1 MSLAAAPPAP
11 PVLDEAGADGSAT
24 GTGVAAGVAAG
35 SAASGAAALF
45 AVDPAGLGGIVA
57 RGHAGPVRDRW
68 LAALRGLMPPER
80 PWRRI
85 PCHVAEDRLLGGL
98 DLAATLSAGRPVAS
112 RGLLAECDGGVA
124 VLAMAE
130 RLEARA
136 VAAVAAAVDR
146 GEVMLE
152 RDGIADRHAAR
163 LGVVALDESVE
174 DEARPPSSLTDRLAF
189 HVDLR
194 PVALGDLPD
203 PVLDAADVAA
213 ARERLAGV
221 VAGEEAVEALIATA
235 MALGIASLRAP
246 LLALRAARAAAALA
260 GRDHVEEE
268 DAALAARL
276 VLAPRATRLP
286 PAESEEPEAE
296 AEPDT
301 AEDDPPPADDDPGDD
316 PGEPPE
322 KSPKDEDDRETDN
335 PDRPLE
341 DVVLEAVQAALPPD
355 LLARLA
361 HEDAARGPGGGG
373 RAGSKRTGPRR
384 GRPIGARR
392 GEPRGGARLDVIET
406 LKAAAPWQRLR
417 RPDGP
422 ATVPDGRRRL
432 EVRRDDFRVKRLEDR
447 AESVTVFAVDASG
460 SAALERLAE
469 AKGAVERLLADSYAR
484 RDRVALVAFR
494 GAGAEILL
502 PPTRSLTRARRSLSG
517 LPGGGG
523 TPLAAGLDVA
533 MAVVEAERR
542 QGRTATLVVLTDGKA
557 NVARDG
563 TGGRQRAGADA
574 EAAARRVRAAGVTAL
589 VVDTSARPR
598 EAARAL
604 AQAIGA
610 AYLPLPRADGAGL
623 SAAVRRAAPAGRHR
637 P

>member
-11 PVLDEAGADGSAT
+11 PGLDEPGPDEAAT
-24 GTGVAAGVAAG
+24 GGVATGSVAA
-35 SAASGAAALF
+35 GAAALF

-68 LAALRGLMPPER
+68 LSAVRRLMPPDR

-136 VAAVAAAVDR
+136 VSAVAAAVDH
-146 GEVMLE
+146 GEVVLE
-152 RDGIADRHAAR
+152 RDGIADRPAAR

-174 DEARPPSSLTDRLAF
+174 DEARPPSSLMDRLAF

-203 PVLDAADVAA
+203 LALDAGDVIA
-213 ARERLAGV
+213 ARERLADV
-221 VAGEEAVEALIATA
+221 AAGEETVEALIATA

-260 GRDHVEEE
+260 GRDAVEEE

-276 VLAPRATRLP
+276 VLSPRATRLP
-286 PAESEEPEAE
+286 PPPEGEEPEAE
-296 AEPDT
+296 SDPDT
-301 AEDDPPPADDDPGDD
+301 AEDDPDDE
-316 PGEPPE
+316 PGEPHE
-322 KSPKDEDDRETDN
+322 ESPTEGGDREDDDREEGD

-341 DVVLEAVQAALPPD
+341 DVVLEAAQAALPPD

-361 HEDAARGPGGGG
+361 RADAGRGPGGGG

-384 GRPIGARR
+384 GRPIGVRR
-392 GEPRGGARLDVIET
+392 GDPRSGARLDVIET

-422 ATVPDGRRRL
+422 GPAPEGRRRI
-432 EVRRDDFRVKRLEDR
+432 EVRRDDFRVKRLKDR

-494 GAGAEILL
+494 GAGAEVLL
-502 PPTRSLTRARRSLSG
+502 PPTRSL
-517 LPGGGG
+517 
-523 TPLAAGLDVA
+523 
-533 MAVVEAERR
+533 
-542 QGRTATLVVLTDGKA
+542 
-557 NVARDG
+557 
-563 TGGRQRAGADA
+563 
-574 EAAARRVRAAGVTAL
+574 
-589 VVDTSARPR
+589 
-598 EAARAL
+598 
-604 AQAIGA
+604 
-610 AYLPLPRADGAGL
+610 
-623 SAAVRRAAPAGRHR
+623 
-637 P
+637 